1 MANITVADAYELLKT
16 DCRVHNRIIKI
27 GDDDIT
33 IPFEQS
39 LAYDALKDYLV
50 ESISYNEYAK
60 GDGSAYYG
68 GAYSGWYDLGLKI
81 RYCKSGTSLC

>member
-16 DCRVHNRIIKI
+16 DCKMHNRIIKI

-39 LAYDALKDYLV
+39 LAYDALKDYIV

-60 GDGSAYYG
+60 GDG

-81 RYCKSGTSLC
+81 RYCKAGTPLC

>member
-16 DCRVHNRIIKI
+16 DCKVHNRIIKI

-39 LAYDALKDYLV
+39 LAYDALKDYIV
-50 ESISYNEYAK
+50 ESISYNEYGK
-60 GDGSAYYG
+60 NEC
-68 GAYSGWYDLGLKI
+68 AYSGWYDLGLKI
-81 RYCKSGTSLC
+81 RYCKAGTPLC